1 MNVFLLNLSK
11 GEAEK
16 LFKTYSKVD
25 LLVNSK
31 SDILVVNLLPA
42 YFHPRRHFW
51 LLGFQTFKF
60 EVRRVGHHLGFP
72 VLMFLRTV
80 ACTCPVK

>member
-1 MNVFLLNLSK
+1 MNLNGQKIDMNVFLLNLSK

-31 SDILVVNLLPA
+31 SNILIANLLPA

-51 LLGFQTFKF
+51 LLGFRIFQL
-60 EVRRVGHHLGFP
+60 EV
-72 VLMFLRTV
+72 
-80 ACTCPVK
+80 